1 MTGFDV
7 GAVMFQIGSLLQ
19 GIFCAHIICEH
30 PKKFVGASLLAMR
43 PGKTAQNSTL
53 LKHFL
58 GPLLNLL
65 LSQILLARGQ
75 KP

>member
-30 PKKFVGASLLAMR
+30 PKK
-43 PGKTAQNSTL
+43 
-53 LKHFL
+53 
-58 GPLLNLL
+58 NL
-65 LSQILLARGQ
+65 
-75 KP
+75 